1 MIDKKVW
8 KAAYDKNDFAVLKD
22 EVLADSFYQ
31 LREVTVRHKTFSGDE
46 ITIKRD
52 LFKRPSAVGVLLYDV
67 VLDAV
72 VLVEQFRI
80 GALVE
85 PHGPWL
91 LEIVAGIVEPGEKT
105 EEVASRECYEESG
118 LQVQSLEHL
127 FTFSPSPGG
136 SEENVDLF
144 CALVNASN
152 AGGIHGL
159 ATEGEDIKV
168 HVFGAQD
175 AIDMLN
181 TGQVNNSFA
190 IIALQWLALNRQ
202 RLQSSANNAESF

>member
-1 MIDKKVW
+1 MVDKKEW
-8 KAAYDKNDFAVLKD
+8 KAAYGKNDFAVLKD

-67 VLDAV
+67 TLDAV

-85 PHGPWL
+85 PQGPWL
-91 LEIVAGIVEPGEKT
+91 LEIVAGIVEPCE
-105 EEVASRECYEESG
+105 EIAEVATRECYEESG
-118 LQVQSLEHL
+118 LHVQTLEHL

-144 CALVNASN
+144 CALVDARN
-152 AGGIHGL
+152 AGGVHGL

-168 HVFGAQD
+168 HVLD
-175 AIDMLN
+175 ALEALAMLN
-181 TGQVNNSFA
+181 KGQISNSFT
-190 IIALQWLALNRQ
+190 IIALQWLALNRA
-202 RLQSSANNAESF
+202 RLQKQAE

>member
-1 MIDKKVW
+1 MEDKKVW
-8 KAAYDKNDFAVLKD
+8 KAGYGKSDFAVLKD

-31 LREVTVRHKTFSGDE
+31 LREVTVRHKTFAGDE

-80 GALVE
+80 GALSE
-85 PHGPWL
+85 PQGPWM
-91 LEIVAGIVEPGEKT
+91 LEIVAGIVEPGEEI
-105 EEVASRECYEESG
+105 EEVAARECYEESG

-127 FTFSPSPGG
+127 YTFSPSPGG

-144 CALVNASN
+144 CALVDSSN
-152 AGGIHGL
+152 AGGVHGL
-159 ATEGEDIKV
+159 AAEGEDIKV
-168 HVFGAQD
+168 HVFDAQD
-175 AIDMLN
+175 ALNMLS
-181 TGQVNNSFA
+181 TGQINNSFA

-202 RLQSSANNAESF
+202 RLQQRSSTV